1 MQIAGVLPSRM
12 TSQTALRATT
22 GSPPVPPPEPGRDA
36 LGIAEARIVEVLDH
50 PATSRWLRDA
60 LGAALS
66 RDPVDVLD
74 DTDVL
79 HELLV
84 DRTAAAVDRMIEDG
98 F

>member
-1 MQIAGVLPSRM
+1 MALLP
-12 TSQTALRATT
+12 TT
-22 GSPPVPPPEPGRDA
+22 GSPPVPTPELGRDA
-36 LGIAEARIVEVLDH
+36 LGIAEARIAEVLDH

-79 HELLV
+79 YELLV
-84 DRTAAAVDRMIEDG
+84 DRTAAAVDRIIEDG